1 MEYYARVSTKI
12 NYILSSILWLLGILT
27 LLFNALG
34 LWVPWHLVGWGF
46 IFYAPVPGISPV
58 LGTVFS
64 CIAKNVKLIILC
76 FITFIGLCT
85 VILAPSQFKRIELEN
100 AKEISRLYNPDDMS
114 RIITGVGLPCKQKT
128 IHDFG
133 VLQSNRNVVNNI
145 WPSRDV

>member
-34 LWVPWHLVGWGF
+34 LWVPWHLAGFGF

-64 CIAKNVKLIILC
+64 CIAKNVKLIILNVASLV
-76 FITFIGLCT
+76 ISIGFALLT
-85 VILAPSQFKRIELEN
+85 VLVS
-100 AKEISRLYNPDDMS
+100 AKW
-114 RIITGVGLPCKQKT
+114 
-128 IHDFG
+128 F
-133 VLQSNRNVVNNI
+133 
-145 WPSRDV
+145 W